1 MLLEWFC
8 SEGEEDD
15 DSEEDR
21 GAEIGE
27 IDAFKEISEN
37 KIEFIIMIFLLFFG
51 LFMDKS
57 FKESCLQGFCYDSV
71 ETSHCF

>member
-8 SEGEEDD
+8 SKGEEDD

-37 KIEFIIMIFLLFFG
+37 KIEFIIMIFSLFFG
-51 LFMDKS
+51 LY
-57 FKESCLQGFCYDSV
+57 G
-71 ETSHCF
+71 